1 MEILQI
7 FHGNLNEISSAFMYR
22 LYDTNLINEIKKIV
36 ELINNREWEIAR
48 SEIQLKVEC
57 YKQIEQER
65 IEEVEQ

>member
-7 FHGNLNEISSAFMYR
+7 SHGNLNEISSAFMYR

-36 ELINNREWEIAR
+36 ELINNREWEMAK
-48 SEIQLKVEC
+48 SEIQLKGEC
-57 YKQIEQER
+57 CRQKEQEK